1 MGRFSWLTEGSSSS
15 DQLATRSSA
24 RVVSKDDEDVSSHTS
39 RDISYGIPSRCY
51 CGFLTPLKMM
61 DHTDEHP
68 GRIFFG
74 CKNYKLGFPHLM
86 KWWDEAMMEE
96 FLQLKWAFDNPRFGF
111 PQPETEERKTLLL
124 TEAEL
129 TDLKNQVLKMKR
141 LRRLTGDFV
150 VSPDYTTAV
159 SPAYTT
165 AVSADYTTR
174 CLRQLH
180 NPLSPPD
187 VKADIPRR
195 FYTKGGDPDAGKSI
209 SRCSKNTKLFDSLR
223 KLLTDDEWNEISDS
237 RIGIFLKF
245 RDLQFEWASRIAH
258 AMLCFQVVCKKKYE
272 IWSAVGANPI
282 RFSLHEF
289 SAITGLNC
297 EYVEN
302 LETPDAP
309 ATDAVC
315 EFWERLG
322 VNVEVGPSIDQL
334 AEACEWAGEWP
345 REDKL
350 RLGYLAIYAGFIQA
364 RRSAAETPVKL
375 ARLVLDLEKFEE
387 YPWGRVCFLQL
398 IKSIKGV
405 DLEKSGYVLEGFIEV
420 LQIWAFESMPNFA
433 EKYGAPLP
441 SKPSP
446 PLLAYKGIQG
456 KRYIVEAMLKQVV
469 GGGGSQDWDEEGVL
483 VSNHPRVDVK
493 PPIKVEASFTD
504 SKKRPRPTPPSNY
517 DDIEETLQR
526 LISDCTRTLSADLKA
541 GFQKYDRQL
550 AALTSTVAGMER
562 SVKQLMDVRLQ
573 EQRRSDDPSPKKDET
588 GEEDETGAKEDV
600 TGAKEAKTAQPVSTD
615 PSPKSLNSSK
625 VQDKQPK
632 RRSILSDNR
641 DDSSIAYVKT
651 YVPSKE
657 ECLADIRKNQKFK
670 DLIRNKKQRLEVY
683 NPYMPEDK
691 NVRKELTAFLKSTAG
706 YPKLDKDKFPVW
718 YWWWELI
725 TQPQW
730 LSDSHM
736 DAVIN
741 LMRLRMKE
749 QPHSFR
755 SDRLVSSIV
764 VLVCFGRQ
772 SMTISRSLS
781 LMSLDLGST
790 SHLTHLTTSKARN
803 QNSARRINDVIPA
816 VWTMKNWTEVEP
828 VAVMMAYMLREMAL
842 VEERDNYPF
851 DKFTHERIAG
861 VPEQKGPGDCGVY
874 CLKYIECHATGNAFS
889 ASSLCNKNIKAIR
902 SRYAC
907 DIFKETDCK
916 GPRIRDWD
924 GLDPFDGRC

>member
-24 RVVSKDDEDVSSHTS
+24 RVVSKDEEDVSSHTS

-51 CGFLTPLKMM
+51 CGLLTPLKMM

-68 GRIFFG
+68 GRMFFG

-96 FLQLKWAFDNPRFGF
+96 FLQLKWAVDNPRFGF
-111 PQPETEERKTLLL
+111 RQPESEERETLLR

-129 TDLKNQVLKMKR
+129 TDVKNQVLKMKR
-141 LRRLTGDFV
+141 LRRV
-150 VSPDYTTAV
+150 EVTTAV
-159 SPAYTT
+159 TRRFRCLRRIHNR
-165 AVSADYTTR
+165 VSADYTTR
-174 CLRQLH
+174 CLRRLH
-180 NPLSPPD
+180 NPLSPPLTQPAAAGFQIFVGVRRWD
-187 VKADIPRR
+187 FANNRMSKPTFPRR

-209 SRCSKNTKLFDSLR
+209 SRCSKNTKLLIVSESSSPTTNGMKSVTPGL
-223 KLLTDDEWNEISDS
+223 
-237 RIGIFLKF
+237 
-245 RDLQFEWASRIAH
+245 
-258 AMLCFQVVCKKKYE
+258 VVCKKKYE

-334 AEACEWAGEWP
+334 AEAS
-345 REDKL
+345 
-350 RLGYLAIYAGFIQA
+350 

-456 KRYIVEAMLKQVV
+456 KRYIAEAMLKQVV
-469 GGGGSQDWDEEGVL
+469 FKNCELVDREEVYPRWDDDVEDLYVDNIIKAIYGELGGRWRWKPSDWDEEGVL

-517 DDIEETLQR
+517 DDIEETMQR

-550 AALTSTVAGMER
+550 AALTSTVAGLER

-588 GEEDETGAKEDV
+588 GAKEDETGAKEDV

-615 PSPKSLNSSK
+615 PSPKSPNSSK
-625 VQDKQPK
+625 VQDKRKVQVKPDQDRVLRPRK
-632 RRSILSDNR
+632 LKTKTKTPVHQTVLTG
-641 DDSSIAYVKT
+641 DDSSVAYVKT

-657 ECLADIRKNQKFK
+657 ECLADIRKNQRKFNAKLMSIRAK
-670 DLIRNKKQRLEVY
+670 DQRERKLAPSQKSPFVGNVTVKELIRNKKQRLAVY
-683 NPYMPEDK
+683 NPYLPEDK

-730 LSDSHM
+730 LSDSY
-736 DAVIN
+736 DDFKKSEPNV
-741 LMRLRMKE
+741 
-749 QPHSFR
+749 
-755 SDRLVSSIV
+755 
-764 VLVCFGRQ
+764 FG
-772 SMTISRSLS
+772 LGKY
-781 LMSLDLGST
+781 LPPDSLDYFQGTKPEFCQTNKRWCRDIDDIS
-790 SHLTHLTTSKARN
+790 
-803 QNSARRINDVIPA
+803 
-816 VWTMKNWTEVEP
+816 P
-828 VAVMMAYMLREMAL
+828 V
-842 VEERDNYPF
+842 
-851 DKFTHERIAG
+851 
-861 VPEQKGPGDCGVY
+861 
-874 CLKYIECHATGNAFS
+874 
-889 ASSLCNKNIKAIR
+889 
-902 SRYAC
+902 
-907 DIFKETDCK
+907 
-916 GPRIRDWD
+916 
-924 GLDPFDGRC
+924 

>member
-24 RVVSKDDEDVSSHTS
+24 RVVSKDEEDVSSHTS

-51 CGFLTPLKMM
+51 CGLLTPLKMM

-68 GRIFFG
+68 GRMFFG

-96 FLQLKWAFDNPRFGF
+96 FLQLKWAVDNPRFGF
-111 PQPETEERKTLLL
+111 RQPESEERETLLR

-129 TDLKNQVLKMKR
+129 TDVKNQVLKMKR
-141 LRRLTGDFV
+141 LRRVEVTTAVTVIAVLVCLISYFVGDFV
-150 VSPDYTTAV
+150 VSAE
-159 SPAYTT
+159 YTT

-174 CLRQLH
+174 CLRRLH
-180 NPLSPPD
+180 NPLSPPLTEPAAAGFQIFVGVRRWD
-187 VKADIPRR
+187 FANNRMSKPTFPRR

-334 AEACEWAGEWP
+334 AEAS
-345 REDKL
+345 
-350 RLGYLAIYAGFIQA
+350 

-456 KRYIVEAMLKQVV
+456 KRYIAEAMLKQVV
-469 GGGGSQDWDEEGVL
+469 FKNCELVDREEVYPRWDDDVEDLYVDNIIKAIYGELGGRWRWKPSDWDEEGVL

-517 DDIEETLQR
+517 DDIEETMQR

-550 AALTSTVAGMER
+550 AALTSTVAGLER

-588 GEEDETGAKEDV
+588 GAKEDETGAKEDV

-615 PSPKSLNSSK
+615 PSPKSPNSSK
-625 VQDKQPK
+625 VQDKRKVQVK
-632 RRSILSDNR
+632 RKVQLKPDQDRVLR
-641 DDSSIAYVKT
+641 PRKLKT
-651 YVPSKE
+651 K
-657 ECLADIRKNQKFK
+657 
-670 DLIRNKKQRLEVY
+670 
-683 NPYMPEDK
+683 
-691 NVRKELTAFLKSTAG
+691 
-706 YPKLDKDKFPVW
+706 
-718 YWWWELI
+718 
-725 TQPQW
+725 
-730 LSDSHM
+730 
-736 DAVIN
+736 
-741 LMRLRMKE
+741 
-749 QPHSFR
+749 
-755 SDRLVSSIV
+755 
-764 VLVCFGRQ
+764 
-772 SMTISRSLS
+772 
-781 LMSLDLGST
+781 
-790 SHLTHLTTSKARN
+790 
-803 QNSARRINDVIPA
+803 
-816 VWTMKNWTEVEP
+816 
-828 VAVMMAYMLREMAL
+828 
-842 VEERDNYPF
+842 
-851 DKFTHERIAG
+851 
-861 VPEQKGPGDCGVY
+861 
-874 CLKYIECHATGNAFS
+874 
-889 ASSLCNKNIKAIR
+889 
-902 SRYAC
+902 
-907 DIFKETDCK
+907 
-916 GPRIRDWD
+916 
-924 GLDPFDGRC
+924 

>member
-24 RVVSKDDEDVSSHTS
+24 RVVSKDEEDVSSHTS

-51 CGFLTPLKMM
+51 CGSLTPLKMM
-61 DHTDEHP
+61 DHTDKHP
-68 GRIFFG
+68 GRI
-74 CKNYKLGFPHLM
+74 
-86 KWWDEAMMEE
+86 
-96 FLQLKWAFDNPRFGF
+96 
-111 PQPETEERKTLLL
+111 
-124 TEAEL
+124 
-129 TDLKNQVLKMKR
+129 
-141 LRRLTGDFV
+141 GDFV
-150 VSPDYTTAV
+150 VSAEYTTAV
-159 SPAYTT
+159 ST
-165 AVSADYTTR
+165 DYTTR
-174 CLRQLH
+174 CLRRLH
-180 NPLSPPD
+180 NPLSPPLTEPAAAGFQIFVGVRRWD
-187 VKADIPRR
+187 FANNRMSKPTFPRR

-456 KRYIVEAMLKQVV
+456 KRYIAEAMLKQVV
-469 GGGGSQDWDEEGVL
+469 FKNCELVDREEVYPRWDDDVEDLYVDNIIKAIYGELGGRWRWKPSDWDEEGVL

-517 DDIEETLQR
+517 DDIEETIAEL
-526 LISDCTRTLSADLKA
+526 L
-541 GFQKYDRQL
+541 
-550 AALTSTVAGMER
+550 VER

-588 GEEDETGAKEDV
+588 GAGEDV

-615 PSPKSLNSSK
+615 PSPKSPNSSK
-625 VQDKQPK
+625 VQDKRKVQVK
-632 RRSILSDNR
+632 RKVQLKPDQDRVLR
-641 DDSSIAYVKT
+641 PRKLKT
-651 YVPSKE
+651 K
-657 ECLADIRKNQKFK
+657 
-670 DLIRNKKQRLEVY
+670 
-683 NPYMPEDK
+683 
-691 NVRKELTAFLKSTAG
+691 
-706 YPKLDKDKFPVW
+706 
-718 YWWWELI
+718 
-725 TQPQW
+725 
-730 LSDSHM
+730 
-736 DAVIN
+736 
-741 LMRLRMKE
+741 
-749 QPHSFR
+749 
-755 SDRLVSSIV
+755 
-764 VLVCFGRQ
+764 
-772 SMTISRSLS
+772 
-781 LMSLDLGST
+781 
-790 SHLTHLTTSKARN
+790 
-803 QNSARRINDVIPA
+803 
-816 VWTMKNWTEVEP
+816 
-828 VAVMMAYMLREMAL
+828 
-842 VEERDNYPF
+842 
-851 DKFTHERIAG
+851 
-861 VPEQKGPGDCGVY
+861 
-874 CLKYIECHATGNAFS
+874 
-889 ASSLCNKNIKAIR
+889 
-902 SRYAC
+902 
-907 DIFKETDCK
+907 
-916 GPRIRDWD
+916 
-924 GLDPFDGRC
+924 

>member
-24 RVVSKDDEDVSSHTS
+24 RVVSKDEEDVSSHTS

-51 CGFLTPLKMM
+51 CGLLTPLKMM

-68 GRIFFG
+68 GRMFFG

-96 FLQLKWAFDNPRFGF
+96 FLQLKWAVDNPRFGF
-111 PQPETEERKTLLL
+111 RQPESEERETLLR

-129 TDLKNQVLKMKR
+129 TDVKNQVLKMKR
-141 LRRLTGDFV
+141 LRRV
-150 VSPDYTTAV
+150 EVTTAV
-159 SPAYTT
+159 TVIAVLVCLISYFVFEAISLSPPNTQPLSPPIT
-165 AVSADYTTR
+165 QPAVSADYTTR
-174 CLRQLH
+174 CLRRLH
-180 NPLSPPD
+180 NPLPPD

-456 KRYIVEAMLKQVV
+456 KRYIAEAMLKQVNINLRIEEEV
-469 GGGGSQDWDEEGVL
+469 YPRWDDDVEDLYVDNIIKAIYGELGGRWRWKPSDWDEEGVL

-615 PSPKSLNSSK
+615 PSPKSPTLLKCKIS
-625 VQDKQPK
+625 
-632 RRSILSDNR
+632 
-641 DDSSIAYVKT
+641 VK
-651 YVPSKE
+651 
-657 ECLADIRKNQKFK
+657 C
-670 DLIRNKKQRLEVY
+670 
-683 NPYMPEDK
+683 
-691 NVRKELTAFLKSTAG
+691 
-706 YPKLDKDKFPVW
+706 KL
-718 YWWWELI
+718 
-725 TQPQW
+725 
-730 LSDSHM
+730 
-736 DAVIN
+736 
-741 LMRLRMKE
+741 
-749 QPHSFR
+749 
-755 SDRLVSSIV
+755 
-764 VLVCFGRQ
+764 
-772 SMTISRSLS
+772 SLS
-781 LMSLDLGST
+781 RIGSFDLE
-790 SHLTHLTTSKARN
+790 N
-803 QNSARRINDVIPA
+803 
-816 VWTMKNWTEVEP
+816 
-828 VAVMMAYMLREMAL
+828 
-842 VEERDNYPF
+842 
-851 DKFTHERIAG
+851 
-861 VPEQKGPGDCGVY
+861 
-874 CLKYIECHATGNAFS
+874 
-889 ASSLCNKNIKAIR
+889 
-902 SRYAC
+902 
-907 DIFKETDCK
+907 
-916 GPRIRDWD
+916 
-924 GLDPFDGRC
+924 

>member
-24 RVVSKDDEDVSSHTS
+24 RVVSKDEEDVSSHTS

-51 CGFLTPLKMM
+51 CGLLTPLKMM

-68 GRIFFG
+68 GRMFFG

-96 FLQLKWAFDNPRFGF
+96 FLQLKWAVDNPRFGF
-111 PQPETEERKTLLL
+111 RQPESEERETLLR

-129 TDLKNQVLKMKR
+129 TDVKNQVLKMKR
-141 LRRLTGDFV
+141 LRRVEVTTAVTLFGLKHLIWLCVLQIIVFLIRDLLRRTPNRPHTGDFV
-150 VSPDYTTAV
+150 VSAE
-159 SPAYTT
+159 YTT

-174 CLRQLH
+174 CLRRLH
-180 NPLSPPD
+180 NPLSPPLTEPAAAGFQIFVGVRRWD
-187 VKADIPRR
+187 FANNRMSKPTFPRR

-456 KRYIVEAMLKQVV
+456 KRYIAEAMLKQVV
-469 GGGGSQDWDEEGVL
+469 FKNCELVDREEVYPRWDDDVEDLYVDNLIKAIYGELGGRWRWKPSDWDEEGVL

-517 DDIEETLQR
+517 DDIEETMQR

-541 GFQKYDRQL
+541 GFQMYDRQL
-550 AALTSTVAGMER
+550 AALTSTVAGLER

-588 GEEDETGAKEDV
+588 GAKEDV

-615 PSPKSLNSSK
+615 PSPKSPNSSK
-625 VQDKQPK
+625 VQDKRKVQVK
-632 RRSILSDNR
+632 RKVQLKPDQDRVLR
-641 DDSSIAYVKT
+641 PRKLKT
-651 YVPSKE
+651 K
-657 ECLADIRKNQKFK
+657 
-670 DLIRNKKQRLEVY
+670 
-683 NPYMPEDK
+683 
-691 NVRKELTAFLKSTAG
+691 
-706 YPKLDKDKFPVW
+706 
-718 YWWWELI
+718 
-725 TQPQW
+725 
-730 LSDSHM
+730 
-736 DAVIN
+736 
-741 LMRLRMKE
+741 
-749 QPHSFR
+749 
-755 SDRLVSSIV
+755 
-764 VLVCFGRQ
+764 
-772 SMTISRSLS
+772 
-781 LMSLDLGST
+781 
-790 SHLTHLTTSKARN
+790 
-803 QNSARRINDVIPA
+803 
-816 VWTMKNWTEVEP
+816 
-828 VAVMMAYMLREMAL
+828 
-842 VEERDNYPF
+842 
-851 DKFTHERIAG
+851 
-861 VPEQKGPGDCGVY
+861 
-874 CLKYIECHATGNAFS
+874 
-889 ASSLCNKNIKAIR
+889 
-902 SRYAC
+902 
-907 DIFKETDCK
+907 
-916 GPRIRDWD
+916 
-924 GLDPFDGRC
+924 